1 MNRLLCGDYKGPS
14 QFTTARPPQGQDA
27 GSTALTRPSS
37 AGGALWAGEVAAPEY
52 DSHLLPREPAHSAQI
67 PVLAKRHLATLPH
80 TA

>member
-1 MNRLLCGDYKGPS
+1 MNRLLCGDYKRPS

-52 DSHLLPREPAHSAQI
+52 VTCCHGSQPTPPRSQS
-67 PVLAKRHLATLPH
+67 
-80 TA
+80 